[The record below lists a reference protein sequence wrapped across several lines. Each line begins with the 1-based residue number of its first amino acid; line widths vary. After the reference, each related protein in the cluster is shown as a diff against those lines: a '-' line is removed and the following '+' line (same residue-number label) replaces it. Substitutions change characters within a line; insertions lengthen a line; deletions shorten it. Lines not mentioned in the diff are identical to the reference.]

1 MMNFVVLTLSFTVA
15 MLLASVIATVGLF
28 ALMGNGKIMAW
39 LTKKY
44 MKILEKS
51 VKNFEDSF
59 EDLGA

>member
-28 ALMGNGKIMAW
+28 ALMGNGKFMTW
-39 LTKKY
+39 FVKWY
-44 MKILEKS
+44 MKVLEKS